1 MNFSVILNVWYW
13 LSTIVLSLS
22 VCSPQS
28 YAFVES
34 QAPIVVPSPFSPSVA
49 YRNLIFLY
57 WDEPFPE
64 LTLVHETYHVWQSRQ
79 PEWQA
84 DLSDYHANDWA
95 RFRVEYMAN
104 ANYYM
109 DDVRANCNGSSH
121 PIFHENPRGIAP
133 LAKWLARL
141 PVLP

>member
-79 PEWQA
+79 SEWQE
-84 DLSDYHANDWA
+84 DFRNMSDPFA

-104 ANYYM
+104 TNLYM
-109 DDVRANCNGSSH
+109 DDVRANCNGFSH
-121 PIFHENPRGIAP
+121 PISRENPRGIAP
-133 LAKWLARL
+133 LAKWLTRL
-141 PVLP
+141 LALP